1 METEKALIFINR
13 NTLNYWFNRIGYIL
27 RKNSIDCKIIKW
39 TKEIWINNVKIFFI
53 TEKETKW
60 QFWVGRHD
68 TIIIQDV
75 ENKLEN
81 DFEKTLEEII
91 NG

>member
-39 TKEIWINNVKIFFI
+39 TM
-53 TEKETKW
+53 
-60 QFWVGRHD
+60 D
-68 TIIIQDV
+68 
-75 ENKLEN
+75 
-81 DFEKTLEEII
+81 
-91 NG
+91 

>member
-1 METEKALIFINR
+1 MKEKVLIFINR

-39 TKEIWINNVKIFFI
+39 TKEIWINNIRIFFR
-53 TEKETKW
+53 TEEEVKW
-60 QFWVGRHD
+60 YFFAGRHD
-68 TIIIQDV
+68 TIVIQDV
-75 ENKLEN
+75 ESKLEN
-81 DFEKTLEEII
+81 NFKETLEEII